1 MCENDW
7 EVDHRRDEARRI
19 AAPSLTT
26 CNRTAP
32 VVTDRSVIS
41 ASHEAATDGKH
52 VLKCVSTVSAD
63 LQHAAVKS
71 YIGIYVR
78 CFKVE
83 VLPEGYLR

>member
-1 MCENDW
+1 MCEDDW
-7 EVDHRRDEARRI
+7 QVDHRHDEALRV

-32 VVTDRSVIS
+32 IVADRAVIAATD
-41 ASHEAATDGKH
+41 EAATDSKH
-52 VLKCVSTVSAD
+52 VLKRVSTVGAD
-63 LQHAAVKS
+63 LQHAPVKS
-71 YIGIYVR
+71 YVGIYVR